1 MSTFAERVEAISGV
15 ETSDITEGL
24 LNTWLSESA
33 KEVINILPPQV
44 LYKASVQEEY
54 FQTPPEVD
62 ADGNIQYRE
71 NYDNIGTSVPE
82 SRILNVVRWTQKV
95 GPDTDGDGT
104 GDGLV
109 DDIPYECIEI
119 DAALRGRT
127 YKDSGYMEEATQ
139 ENPVFYRLNEKVYI
153 NPVPVKLLNVNTRAE
168 ISYVTYPDI
177 EHDGSSID
185 NFPVEVE
192 HLVILKTAVKAKF
205 WQIAQANKEEDL
217 EVAASH
223 TNHMSALNQEYT
235 MCLQNYLGGFQIN
248 IKEQGVA

>member
-44 LYKASVQEEY
+44 LYKAATTFDYSNEAE
-54 FQTPPEVD
+54 TILD
-62 ADGNIQYRE
+62 ITE
-71 NYDNIGTSVPE
+71 NLNDKIGTEVPE
-82 SRILNVVRWTQKV
+82 SRILNVIRWTQKFA
-95 GPDTDGDGT
+95 TDSEIT
-104 GDGLV
+104 

-119 DAALRGRT
+119 DAALRGRA
-127 YKDSGYMEEATQ
+127 YLGSGYMEEATQ
-139 ENPVFYRLNEKVYI
+139 ENPVFFRLSGKVYVLP
-153 NPVPVKLLNVNTRAE
+153 NPVSYEATEINERAE

>member
-44 LYKASVQEEY
+44 LYKAATTFDYSNEAE
-54 FQTPPEVD
+54 TILD
-62 ADGNIQYRE
+62 ITE
-71 NYDNIGTSVPE
+71 NVNDKIGTEVPE
-82 SRILNVVRWTQKV
+82 SRILNVIRWTQKFATA
-95 GPDTDGDGT
+95 GEIT
-104 GDGLV
+104 

-119 DAALRGRT
+119 DAALRGRA
-127 YKDSGYMEEATQ
+127 YLGSGYMEEATQ
-139 ENPVFYRLNEKVYI
+139 ENPVFFRLSGKVYVLP
-153 NPVPVKLLNVNTRAE
+153 NPVSYEATEINERAE

>member
-24 LNTWLSESA
+24 LSTWLSESA

-44 LYKASVQEEY
+44 LYIASKTETVL
-54 FQTPPEVD
+54 PPVLGGEVD
-62 ADGNIQYRE
+62 SH
-71 NYDNIGTSVPE
+71 TTVPQ
-82 SRILNVVRWTQKV
+82 SRILGVERLHGVAHIK
-95 GPDTDGDGT
+95 
-104 GDGLV
+104 
-109 DDIPYECIEI
+109 YECREI
-119 DAALRGRT
+119 PFTDSGKAQQN
-127 YKDSGYMEEATQ
+127 SGYMEEATA
-139 ENPVFYRLNEKVYI
+139 ESPAFFRLNNAIYI
-153 NPVPVKLLNVNTRAE
+153 LPILEETQAG
-168 ISYVTYPDI
+168 SAFGFVTYVDYPTV
-177 EHDGSSID
+177 EHDDPSID

-192 HLVILKTAVKAKF
+192 HLVVLKTAVKAKF

-217 EVAASH
+217 EVATSH